1 MWKKREIA
9 RYRYSLPDYKKEPI
23 KLTDFL
29 NELHSVQL
37 DYLDEALENSDLKEA
52 KEVIAYIKGKL

>member
-52 KEVIAYIKGKL
+52 NEVIAYIKGKL